1 MLQFLLPAMGLA
13 GSMVGGAAS
22 LAGGALSLGG
32 GLLHAGSTAIG
43 LGAKGIGAIGKAAG
57 GLMPSGGQD
66 REIQGGQPHQVG
78 DVNGKYQDR
87 TGRWHDRNKN
97 NQFTTAPAQ
106 LGANGFAGGSGLAAG
121 GSAAGGGGQMEMDF
135 GGTGGMNEP
144 GEVGPFG
151 MLIGLLGGMANDI
164 SAIKGLTS
172 GILNSMIADESEDDQ
187 QDAQMDLF
195 QEQQLAEQQE
205 AQRQAQDLID
215 KGKREG
221 SLTDTDGDSKKGT
234 SLLGKAFG
242 PIKSGWNK
250 ILNQPNWLK
259 ALGLGGLLW
268 WLSQNK
274 EGFVKGLTVV
284 LEWVQDLVKKFR
296 SGDWEMPSLKTFAVS
311 LAEGI
316 GTLFDKIKESELF
329 KTLWPPMRDL
339 IHDFAAA
346 VFKMGKEILNEFLPW
361 KQSFGKS
368 SRAIAGRTGEA
379 QGFKSTLG
387 GIQESMGADLTE
399 ESFKG
404 LAKDDPRK
412 ERIEVAKE
420 ALYDEMRMIS
430 RESKRR
436 VQWKGITGT
445 HSLLGGRDSLS
456 GLPIITPSLEALLR
470 TVPIIDGDEATWGQ
484 LADIDLSLGIPA
496 DATKG
501 QIRDIEK
508 LLEKKSELQAK
519 TFVTEATKVVG
530 EPGGPRFAIK
540 GRMDTADERAARV
553 AKLQAEKAAIDE
565 ELKVLNVSYGKT
577 EVKTDAATGLT
588 DGTTAAVTDEFAGG
602 GGFTFVD
609 GKLVRVSRQKSKD
622 PDEFLGGMY
631 PDVLP
636 KLPNITSLREGVE
649 KDWVNRSQGWD
660 PNFLFKGTL
669 ADWIRVRANTIQ
681 MGPWDK
687 TDEGKA
693 HWEHQIRVDN
703 MKIIGLSGRDDA
715 HKMANLAD
723 PIGYALADL
732 AKGNALN
739 EFVHGTTIGG
749 GAVPVPLANVGANV
763 RTLQGLTT
771 AQLQHIRGDSGT
783 GGGNVLVSTGAKT
796 NINSNTVNTANIAA
810 KDKEWTQTILNS
822 PRFNMYNFAQ

>member
-1 MLQFLLPAMGLA
+1 MILGIL
-13 GSMVGGAAS
+13 GGAAS

-32 GLLHAGSTAIG
+32 GLLHAGSTAVG
-43 LGAKGIGAIGKAAG
+43 LGAKGLGAIGRAAG
-57 GLMPSGGQD
+57 GLMPGGGTD
-66 REIQGGQPHQVG
+66 REVQGGQPHQVG

-87 TGRWHDRNKN
+87 TGRWHDRDKN

-106 LGANGFAGGSGLAAG
+106 FGANGFAPGTDLAAG
-121 GSAAGGGGQMEMDF
+121 GAAAGGGQQMEMDF

-284 LEWVQDLVKKFR
+284 LEWVQDLTKKFR
-296 SGDWEMPSLKTFAVS
+296 NADFEDFTIKGFAAN

-316 GTLFDKIKESELF
+316 GGLFTKIKESETF
-329 KTLWPPMRDL
+329 KTLVSTVWPALRDMIQL
-339 IHDFAAA
+339 FAE
-346 VFKMGKEILNEFLPW
+346 G
-361 KQSFGKS
+361 
-368 SRAIAGRTGEA
+368 
-379 QGFKSTLG
+379 TLAM
-387 GIQESMGADLTE
+387 IY
-399 ESFKG
+399 
-404 LAKDDPRK
+404 
-412 ERIEVAKE
+412 EVAKE
-420 ALYDEMRMIS
+420 FIFGASGDRAIRQFAKSTVAPKGVLSKIATDVGAPGGILTEEIAGGLDTVTQERIDEAKQKLWGNMRDITAKS
-430 RESKRR
+430 NGR
-436 VQWKGITGT
+436 VQWTAYSDIDRIGGWDPTFKGVHGVLPTT
-445 HSLLGGRDSLS
+445 LPPEVSLS
-456 GLPIITPSLEALLR
+456 DLMNAK
-470 TVPIIDGDEATWGQ
+470 PIIDGNIGTFK
-484 LADIDLSLGIPA
+484 DLESINLGAVIGP
-496 DATKG
+496 DATEDQTKD
-501 QIRDIEK
+501 IANKLAAISALASESFVLSKRIEK
-508 LLEKKSELQAK
+508 GDLKDKTVKKYQEQ
-519 TFVTEATKVVG
+519 
-530 EPGGPRFAIK
+530 IK
-540 GRMDTADERAARV
+540 ENEERI
-553 AKLQAEKAAIDE
+553 AKLNQETYELGRSDKYSAISSGVAES
-565 ELKVLNVSYGKT
+565 LKLGT
-577 EVKTDAATGLT
+577 TAATDGTTAAT

-609 GKLVRVSRQKSKD
+609 GKLVKIQKKVD
-622 PDEFLGGMY
+622 I
-631 PDVLP
+631 LP
-636 KLPNITSLREGVE
+636 KLSTPTTLTGGIE
-649 KDWVNRSQGWD
+649 KDFLNRSQGWD

-669 ADWIRVRANTIQ
+669 ADWMRVRANTIQ
-681 MGPWDK
+681 LGPWDN
-687 TDEGKA
+687 TEEGKA

-703 MKIIGLSGRDDA
+703 MKIIGLAGRDDV

-783 GGGNVLVSTGAKT
+783 GGNVLVSTGAKT

-810 KDKEWTQTILNS
+810 KDKEWTQTILNNNQKS
-822 PRFNMYNFAQ
+822 NQYSFV